1 MIKLLFYTYE
11 LSTWGLKIKSF
22 ALSNKLEIEKWKVL
36 LRATDAIGRLLFF
49 FYFRVTNSKLKNKK
63 CYFEVLVQRMKK

>member
-22 ALSNKLEIEKWKVL
+22 ALSNKLEVEKWKVL
-36 LRATDAIGRLLFF
+36 LRATDAIGKLLFF
-49 FYFRVTNSKLKNKK
+49 LLSSY
-63 CYFEVLVQRMKK
+63 